1 MSLMKK
7 VSILVV
13 TYGID
18 LIESLTLNA
27 ISNLDLRNVDY
38 KPVLKIWMNKY
49 SGEKF
54 FLKKE
59 LEDKFKVEI
68 VKSIENKSLPI
79 IYNRFLLE
87 QESDYAIL
95 LDQDSIVESD
105 YISDIYQA
113 INKTNACLLLPKV
126 VHGDTLVS
134 PGRFWFI
141 FGSLDSNLKKIEGI
155 VNDKNIVAI
164 NSGLVVK
171 VQLIKDG
178 FIKYDEC
185 LKFYFTD
192 TKFLIDYNKLGLE
205 VYILKSIITH
215 DLSELSDSNNI
226 HKACFR
232 FRDMALGFRT
242 IYPNGFKRLMVE
254 LYLVYVAIRYSLN
267 LKSIVFFKALV
278 ELND

>member
-1 MSLMKK
+1 MKK

-18 LIESLTLNA
+18 LIESLSLNA
-27 ISNLDLRNVDY
+27 IQNLDLRNIDY

-49 SGEKF
+49 SGEKL
-54 FLKKE
+54 FLEKE
-59 LEDKFKVEI
+59 IEDKFEVEI
-68 VKSIENKSLPI
+68 VKSIENEPLPI

-87 QESDYAIL
+87 QNSDYAIL
-95 LDQDSIVESD
+95 LDQDSIIEND
-105 YISDIYQA
+105 YISEIYQA

-141 FGSLDSNLKKIEGI
+141 FGSLDPSLKKIDGI

-178 FIKYDEC
+178 LIKYDEC

-192 TKFLIDYNKLGLE
+192 TKFLLDYNKLGLD

-215 DLSELSDSNNI
+215 DLSELSDSHNI

-232 FRDMALGFRT
+232 FKDMILGFRT
-242 IYPNGFKRLMVE
+242 IYPNSFKRILVE
-254 LYLVYVAIRYSLN
+254 LYLVYIATRYSLN
-267 LKSIVFFKALV
+267 FKSIVFFKALV